1 MSTLVLVNSDDIG
14 INDPI
19 VGKLIQDKFTS
30 MRVSRQRRYQLRKEA
45 AGLCRICGDVC
56 ARKQVYC
63 PTHLEKQRI
72 LCRKVKTD
80 TPAATLDPRDL
91 I

>member
-1 MSTLVLVNSDDIG
+1 M
-14 INDPI
+14 
-19 VGKLIQDKFTS
+19 GKLIQDEFTS
-30 MRVSRQRRYQLRKEA
+30 MRVSRQRRYQLRREK

-56 ARKQVYC
+56 ATGQVYC
-63 PTHLEKQRI
+63 ITHLEKQRI

-80 TPAATLDPRDL
+80 TTNPNPQDL